1 MLTTTRID
9 FLKYRPLF
17 YSLSGLLFALF
28 IGGAIYKYQT
38 QGSIFMYSV
47 EFTGGTETV
56 LGFYK
61 KGVGADGKDQ
71 NVSQK
76 VTSEQVQHILSPK
89 NAEGITTREFSD
101 HEILVRVKN
110 VETDPKGLAERFKEY
125 LEAAL
130 PDTRV
135 AVLQTNSVGA
145 GVGGELRTNA
155 VWFVSL
161 ALFLM
166 LLYIWFR
173 FRSFSFAMGAFVSL
187 FHDAIA
193 ILTFVLWFDYEISL
207 NILAAILFVLGYSI
221 HDTIVV
227 FSRIREHFTKREPG
241 TPDEIANLSI
251 NETLRRTLLTSFAT
265 ALTVV
270 ALLIFGGEVLRT
282 LSLALLI
289 GIIFGTYSS
298 IYIATPVMLLLY
310 REKK

>member
-1 MLTTTRID
+1 MSTTQID

-17 YSLSGLLFALF
+17 YALSGLLFALF
-28 IGGAIYKYQT
+28 IGGAIYKYNT
-38 QGSIFMYSV
+38 NGSVFMYNV
-47 EFTGGTETV
+47 DFTGGTQAIM
-56 LGFYK
+56 GFSQ
-61 KGVGADGKDQ
+61 KGSKGPDGKELPRK
-71 NVSQK
+71 VSG
-76 VTSEQVQHILSPK
+76 EEVQRILSPK
-89 NAEGITTREFSD
+89 NAEGVTTREFSD

-110 VETDPKGLAERFKEY
+110 VETDPKGLADRFREY

-130 PDTRV
+130 PDTHV
-135 AVLQTNSVGA
+135 TILETNSVGS
-145 GVGGELRTNA
+145 GVGGELKQNA
-155 VWFVSL
+155 VWFVTLSL
-161 ALFLM
+161 ILM

-173 FRSFSFAMGAFVSL
+173 FRSFAFAMGAFVSL

-193 ILTFVLWFDYEISL
+193 ILTFVIWFDYEISL

-227 FSRIREHFTKREPG
+227 FSRIREHLFRHEQR
-241 TPDEIANLSI
+241 TPDEVANLSI